1 MKLAKTHNA
10 KWYKQFNS
18 TRLDISINVLYK
30 LIGYLTQ
37 KKRIV
42 DRNQNDQRIEIIKM
56 ESYFNHLKHSN
67 LSIDKTKPESNQLL
81 FRMQNVIFNSLHQ

>member
-1 MKLAKTHNA
+1 MKLAETHNA
-10 KWYKQFNS
+10 IWYKQFNS
-18 TRLDISINVLYK
+18 TRLDISIDVLYK

-56 ESYFNHLKHSN
+56 ESFFNHLKHIN
-67 LSIDKTKPESNQLL
+67 LSFDKTNPEKN
-81 FRMQNVIFNSLHQ
+81 

>member
-10 KWYKQFNS
+10 KWYRQFKS
-18 TRLDISINVLYK
+18 TRLDISIDVLYK
-30 LIGYLTQ
+30 LRGYLTQ

-67 LSIDKTKPESNQLL
+67 LSFDKTKPERN
-81 FRMQNVIFNSLHQ
+81 

>member
-18 TRLDISINVLYK
+18 TRLEIPIDVLYK
-30 LIGYLTQ
+30 LRGYLTQ

-67 LSIDKTKPESNQLL
+67 LSFDKRKPERN
-81 FRMQNVIFNSLHQ
+81 